1 MQPIEKDKRSKI
13 KMNQPIFIGKS
24 TLDLSKIIDIYKF
37 NEWILMNI
45 WYQNWVKIT
54 LTSSIGY

>member
-1 MQPIEKDKRSKI
+1 
-13 KMNQPIFIGKS
+13 MNQPIFIGKS
-24 TLDLSKIIDIYKF
+24 TLDLGKIIDIYKF

>member
-1 MQPIEKDKRSKI
+1 
-13 KMNQPIFIGKS
+13 MNQPIFIGKS
-24 TLDLSKIIDIYKF
+24 TLDLSEIIDIYKF